1 MKYFRKTL
9 AASVAGLGALVLVGN
24 PVLADA
30 KGPTQLAHM
39 SQGQSGGQGYSGM
52 GHGMM
57 GQGYG
62 YGHGHGMTGQ
72 AARPGAGATI
82 PCPFATTQRM
92 GPGMMGQGMGPGMM
106 GQGMGPGM
114 MGQGFGPGTMMG
126 PGAGGYGARVTP
138 PADLSTDDVR
148 HFFEDRLASHGNDRL
163 RVGEVKE
170 GEDDAII
177 ADIETVDG
185 SLVQRYQVDR
195 HSGAMRQV
203 K

>member
-9 AASVAGLGALVLVGN
+9 AASMAGLGALVLVSN

-57 GQGYG
+57 GQGM
-62 YGHGHGMTGQ
+62 GHGMMGQGHGQGMTGQ

-92 GPGMMGQGMGPGMM
+92 GPGMMGQGMG
-106 GQGMGPGM
+106 QGM
-114 MGQGFGPGTMMG
+114 MGQGFGPGMMMG
-126 PGAGGYGARVTP
+126 PGAGHHAMRVVPRT
-138 PADLSTDDVR
+138 DLSTDDVR

-185 SLVQRYQVDR
+185 SLVQRFQVDR